1 MEVTDKMVEAAIKAH
16 AETPGH
22 ITYQDDLYSIRKKK
36 MRAAIEAAL
45 FNAPETSAYFTARA
59 T

>member
-1 MEVTDKMVEAAIKAH
+1 MQVTDAMVDAALKAH

-22 ITYQDDLYSIRKKK
+22 ITHQDDLYSIRKKK

-45 FNAPETSAYFTARA
+45 SEGDEISRFMQVT
-59 T
+59 